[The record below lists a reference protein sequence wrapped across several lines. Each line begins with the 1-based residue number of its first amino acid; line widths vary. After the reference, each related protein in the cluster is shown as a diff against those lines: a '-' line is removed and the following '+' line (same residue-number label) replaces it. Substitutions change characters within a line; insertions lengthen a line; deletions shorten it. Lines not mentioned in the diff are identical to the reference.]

1 MKHSRS
7 DNRGFSLVELIIVVA
22 LMVTLIAVLAPQY
35 TKFVHKSND
44 AVVSSSAQNV
54 FTVAKVEFI
63 AGNLTLDGERG
74 TITVGVPGGTGNI
87 EAELSNNLHY
97 SDAGD
102 PTLSFN
108 DVCGI
113 TANRRLNTDK
123 SYIITIEMDGA
134 VPRFSMAEP
143 DSDSD

>member
-1 MKHSRS
+1 MKQTRS

-22 LMVTLIAVLAPQY
+22 LMVTLVAVLAPQFAKY
-35 TKFVHKSND
+35 VRKAND
-44 AVVSSSAQNV
+44 AVIESSAQNV

-97 SDAGD
+97 SDAAD

-108 DVCGI
+108 TVCGI

-134 VPRFSMAEP
+134 VPRFSMAES